1 MTPEESYTRP
11 IAGSA
16 ALVLIDVQ
24 HDFYADDSPTR
35 IAGTRAAIP
44 AMAKLAR
51 AFREF
56 RLPIVHV
63 VRLYRPDGSNVD
75 LVRRQSV
82 EQGAR
87 IAAPGSAGSQIAPE
101 LLPNVVELEHE
112 LLVDGGLQQLGPAE
126 HVDIQALQKA
136 QGCLLPHRTRPAS
149 A

>member
-1 MTPEESYTRP
+1 MRVLANPGVLRCASLLSCNDR
-11 IAGSA
+11 IA
-16 ALVLIDVQ
+16 ALALIDVQ
-24 HDFYADDSPTR
+24 RDFYADDSPTR
-35 IAGTRAAIP
+35 IAGTLAAIP

-75 LVRRQSV
+75 LVRRRSV

-87 IAAPGSAGSQIAPE
+87 IAAPCSAGSQIAAE

-112 LLVDGGLQQLGPAE
+112 LLLDGGLQQVVPAE
-126 HVDIQALQKA
+126 RADV
-136 QGCLLPHRTRPAS
+136 
-149 A
+149 